1 MRGHVAL
8 ILGGEP
14 SMSFVASAFR
24 PSAHSLRGRS
34 VFVETEKLDPGLRRD
49 DEQKIK
55 AGKVE
60 SWIPV

>member
-1 MRGHVAL
+1 
-8 ILGGEP
+8 
-14 SMSFVASAFR
+14 MSFVASAFR